1 MLIILDMIVII
12 YNGVSLFCIGCGF
25 SVKNLRRVISKLN
38 MLLAFL
44 YLFYLMRLIIF
55 EVGWFVWIYIMM
67 YILKFMVYLFFKII
81 KWVIIG
87 IFIYVIKEIYYLVW
101 SEMIINFIERF
112 YKGFIYVYYDK

>member
-12 YNGVSLFCIGCGF
+12 YNGVGLFCIGCGF

-38 MLLAFL
+38 MLLVFL

-87 IFIYVIKEIYYLVW
+87 IFIYVIEEIYCLVW

-112 YKGFIYVYYDK
+112 YKGFIFVYYDK